1 MVEVLSGHKTK
12 MVSAEKNMLST
23 MPKEPR
29 TIDELLRSRVASI
42 PNKPIIGYPRT
53 EYGCSDYV
61 YYTPRQLDRFANG
74 SMDILIHEG
83 LQPNVCY
90 ARWTSIAYNA
100 KQTIARLNRKGRSTH
115 WIF

>member
-1 MVEVLSGHKTK
+1 MVGVLSNHEIK
-12 MVSAEKNMLST
+12 MVSVEQNMLLT
-23 MPKEPR
+23 IPQEPR

-42 PNKPIIGYPRT
+42 PNKPIIGYPGT

-74 SMDILIHEG
+74 SMDILVREG

-90 ARWTSIAYNA
+90 TQRTSIA
-100 KQTIARLNRKGRSTH
+100 
-115 WIF
+115 